1 MTDTPYIPTAC
12 LADARRVLA
21 AQDPEISRLASK
33 WPAAQWRAA
42 VKLAQQETEN
52 VIDSM

>member
-1 MTDTPYIPTAC
+1 MPDIYIPAAC

-42 VKLAQQETEN
+42 VKAAAQEIEQCAG
-52 VIDSM
+52 

>member
-1 MTDTPYIPTAC
+1 MTDDTYIPTAC
-12 LADARRVLA
+12 LADARKVLA

-42 VKLAQQETEN
+42 VKQAQQEAEN
-52 VIDSM
+52 VHHSL

>member
-1 MTDTPYIPTAC
+1 MPDIYIPTAC

-42 VKLAQQETEN
+42 VKLAAELEEEHE
-52 VIDSM
+52 

>member
-1 MTDTPYIPTAC
+1 MPDIYIPTAC
-12 LADARRVLA
+12 LADARTVLS

-42 VKLAQQETEN
+42 VKAAAQEIEQCAG
-52 VIDSM
+52 

>member
-1 MTDTPYIPTAC
+1 MPDIYIPAAC

-42 VKLAQQETEN
+42 IRQAQQELEH
-52 VIDSM
+52 VHDSM